1 MCHRQFVDD
10 DGSVWAVWDV
20 YPARIW
26 EELGASKPVRE
37 TDTRGVVTPRRGGGP
52 LDRTLASGW
61 LCFESGQQKL
71 RLAPIPTDWEV
82 LASTDLA
89 LLRKSATAVRPKH
102 PPRPDQEAGAGSA
115 A

>member
-37 TDTRGVVTPRRGGGP
+37 TDTSGLVTSRRAAGP

-61 LCFESGQQKL
+61 LCFESAGQKL
-71 RLAPIPTDWEV
+71 RLAPIPSDWQA
-82 LASTDLA
+82 LASRDLA
-89 LLRKSATAVRPKH
+89 LLRKSATAVQRTKQ
-102 PPRPDQEAGAGSA
+102 PPSA
-115 A
+115 